1 VEGMARVT
9 AALKPLVVRRTQIG
23 IARRSHGYFG
33 C

>member
-1 VEGMARVT
+1 VGGLAGVADT
-9 AALKPLVVRRTQIG
+9 LKPLVVRRAQIG